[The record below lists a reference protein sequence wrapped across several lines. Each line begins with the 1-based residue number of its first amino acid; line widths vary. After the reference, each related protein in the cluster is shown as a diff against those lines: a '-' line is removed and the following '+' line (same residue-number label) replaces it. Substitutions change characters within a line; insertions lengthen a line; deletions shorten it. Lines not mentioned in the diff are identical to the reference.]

1 MIIDAFF
8 ALFDIWVLLAMVA
21 GIAIGIVIGAIPG
34 LGPSTAIALLIPV
47 TFSMQPIPA
56 LLLLLGVYQGAI
68 FGGSISAILLNVPG
82 TPSAAAT
89 ALDGYPMARRGA
101 ARAGGRCAL
110 PSMPAS
116 SATSS
121 AASCFWRWRSRW
133 PRSRWISD
141 LPKCPC

>member
-56 LLLLLGVYQGAI
+56 LLLLLATGCQ
-68 FGGSISAILLNVPG
+68 SAKDQLAHLNELCATSDLG
-82 TPSAAAT
+82 CHSARYR
-89 ALDGYPMARRGA
+89 GIRGA
-101 ARAGGRCAL
+101 RACPQLSAVPCACGENI
-110 PSMPAS
+110 PH
-116 SATSS
+116 
-121 AASCFWRWRSRW
+121 ASCPS
-133 PRSRWISD
+133 S
-141 LPKCPC
+141 C